1 LQDKNGKATAMIVQT
16 EAKDK
21 ASDQLLF
28 KVTTNLFIRGIGGF
42 GNKGTVKIVI
52 PDTPTR

>member
-42 GNKGTVKIVI
+42 GNKGTIKIVI